1 MIGLQVMAGMRVQVC
16 LLYKNLPN
24 YMVKLCWGTIDLDHA
39 RKGTDRSFKMMIL
52 PCLTQDYF
60 FKESFVTLV
69 VVLFLLFK
77 GFSDKF

>member
-1 MIGLQVMAGMRVQVC
+1 MMAGMRVQVC
-16 LLYKNLPN
+16 LLTKISPDN
-24 YMVKLCWGTIDLDHA
+24 YMVKLCLGTIDLDHT
-39 RKGTDRSFKMMIL
+39 RKGIDRSFKRMIL